1 MVGLAQFVQQ
11 QQVRRRT
18 KGKLAS
24 VKFANELAD
33 AISKLGQVPMIGN
46 VHSPGPHGRDDAAL
60 VTITA
65 SSDRAG
71 VYLGYRRRGV
81 KDQFDPE
88 GSGTLG
94 GDTANQFGEAPDDDR
109 EIYILNAA
117 EESADT
123 HALTE
128 GGGDTSRT
136 HVGFKLNMSAKDD
149 KAVYVINGFSAGECS
164 TS

>member
-60 VTITA
+60 VTITDEA
-65 SSDRAG
+65 DRPG
-71 VYLGYRRRGV
+71 VYLGYRRRGA
-81 KDQFDPE
+81 KEQFDPD
-88 GSGTLG
+88 GTGTLG
-94 GDTANQFGEAPDDDR
+94 SDDVNQFGEAPDDDQ

-117 EESADT
+117 EEDTDTHGLTDSSADT
-123 HALTE
+123 
-128 GGGDTSRT
+128 SKT

-149 KAVYVINGFSAGECS
+149 KAVYVINGHATKLCPP
-164 TS
+164 T